1 MIQLG
6 FMKTSLKSFRNIS
19 LIIKSI
25 FAEEEIMLHNKQ
37 KTQIQVMR
45 LRWDKRKILLNQNK
59 RLLKL
64 QQKLPRLL
72 LQIMIKLIYW
82 TSIRHQLNLL
92 SQLISLAEV
101 FKNKMMDLVIL
112 LLLLQIKTRAKAQW
126 LWIKIVVRE
135 VEDNKRLTSRTCTKC
150 TNKTLIQ
157 LMTSLQ
163 LWTT

>member
-1 MIQLG
+1 MFIRNGQITKIGAMIQHG
-6 FMKTSLKSFRNIS
+6 FMKTSLKSSRNIL

-25 FAEEEIMLHNKQ
+25 FVEEEIMLRNKQ

-45 LRWDKRKILLNQNK
+45 LQWDKRKILLNQNK

-64 QQKLPRLL
+64 QQKLPHLL

-112 LLLLQIKTRAKAQW
+112 LPLLQIKTRAKAQW

-135 VEDNKRLTSRTCTKC
+135 VEDNKR
-150 TNKTLIQ
+150 
-157 LMTSLQ
+157 
-163 LWTT
+163 